1 MIDCHYSR
9 DCLPIVAA
17 SQASVEIFQ
26 RAAIFTSLT
35 IRQLFVTI
43 PLQMADVELN
53 GVESRFL
60 FGPKRDAWRYIA
72 ANRESLWHAARSCH
86 AGQID
91 LDSLVLEFLAIPGLG
106 IVKASFLAQLTT
118 GQGACIDAHNLREL
132 GLDETAFR
140 LSKKLTF
147 PTIRKRIQAYNAV
160 WRCRGDSAYWW
171 NLWCDGVASRR
182 PAWFASARECSAS
195 HRVIL

>member
-1 MIDCHYSR
+1 MTNCHYTR

-17 SQASVEIFQ
+17 SQASVDTFQ

-35 IRQLFVTI
+35 IRQMFVTI
-43 PLQMADVELN
+43 PLQMVDVESN
-53 GVESRFL
+53 GVDSRFL
-60 FGPKRDAWRYIA
+60 FGPKRDAWHYIA
-72 ANRESLWHAARSCH
+72 ANRETLWHAAKACR

-91 LDSLVLEFLAIPGLG
+91 LDSLILEFLSIPGLG

-132 GLDETAFR
+132 GLDENAFR
-140 LSKKLTF
+140 LSKKLTVG
-147 PTIRKRIQAYNAV
+147 TIRKRIQAYNSV

-171 NLWCDGVASRR
+171 NLWCDRVAVRR
-182 PAWFASARECSAS
+182 PAWFESGRECSAL